1 MTGEMTPAE
10 RTAVTMGF
18 EEPDRVPLF
27 LLFTTYGAKE
37 LGLSIRDYFS
47 RPEYVAEGQM
57 RLQKKFGGDCLNPF
71 CYAAVEV
78 EAWGGE
84 VIFAEDGPP
93 NAGLPPIRSPEEIES
108 LEVPLVEESPGLLF
122 GLRTIELLKKQVGD
136 DVPIMG
142 SVVSPFSLPV
152 MQLGFDAYLDLLYGE
167 PDLFWTLM
175 KKNEEFCVEWANA
188 QVEAGATAVGY
199 ADPLASPDMIPPD
212 LYRRTGFVVARR
224 TIPRIEAGVA
234 TSLASARALP
244 IIDDLAGTGSVGVGV
259 SAFDDLATVKRQ
271 CAGRLTVL
279 GNLNAIEMRRWTPAQ
294 AEAEVK
300 RAIAAAGPGGGF
312 VLSDN
317 HGEIP
322 WQVPE
327 NVLMAIAA
335 AVRKWGNYPL
345 DWVSG

>member
-47 RPEYVAEGQM
+47 RPEYVAEGQI

-84 VIFAEDGPP
+84 VIFSEDGPP
-93 NAGLPPIRSPEEIES
+93 NAGRPPIRNPEEIES

-122 GLRTIELLKKQVGD
+122 GLRTIALLKQEVGD

-152 MQLGFDAYLDLLYGE
+152 MQLGFDAYLDLLYQYFAKS
-167 PDLFWTLM
+167 PSPLLLFDL
-175 KKNEEFCVEWANA
+175 V
-188 QVEAGATAVGY
+188 
-199 ADPLASPDMIPPD
+199 
-212 LYRRTGFVVARR
+212 
-224 TIPRIEAGVA
+224 
-234 TSLASARALP
+234 LP
-244 IIDDLAGTGSVGVGV
+244 SFL
-259 SAFDDLATVKRQ
+259 
-271 CAGRLTVL
+271 
-279 GNLNAIEMRRWTPAQ
+279 
-294 AEAEVK
+294 
-300 RAIAAAGPGGGF
+300 
-312 VLSDN
+312 
-317 HGEIP
+317 
-322 WQVPE
+322 
-327 NVLMAIAA
+327 
-335 AVRKWGNYPL
+335 
-345 DWVSG
+345 

>member
-27 LLFTTYGAKE
+27 LLFTMYGAKE
-37 LGLSIRDYFS
+37 LGLSIQEYFS
-47 RPEYVAEGQM
+47 KPEYIVAGQM

-71 CYAAVEV
+71 CYAASEV

-84 VIFAEDGPP
+84 VIFSDDGPP
-93 NAGLPPIRSPEEIES
+93 NAGRPPIRRAEEIES
-108 LEVPLVEESPGLLF
+108 VEVPLVEESPSLLF
-122 GLRTIELLKKQVGD
+122 GLRTIELLKREVGD

-142 SVVSPFSLPV
+142 SVISPFSLPILQ
-152 MQLGFDAYLDLLYGE
+152 MGFAAYIELLYGE

-175 KKNEEFCVEWANA
+175 KKNEEFCVRWANA
-188 QVEAGATAVGY
+188 QLEAGATAIGY
-199 ADPLASPDMIPPD
+199 ADPLASPDMTPGD
-212 LYRRTGFVVARR
+212 LYRRTGFVVAKR
-224 TIPRIEAGVA
+224 TIPRIRGGVA

-244 IIDDLAGTGSVGVGV
+244 VIDDLAETGSIGVGV
-259 SAFDDLATVKRQ
+259 STFDDLAAVKRQ
-271 CAGRLTVL
+271 CAGRLTIL
-279 GNLNAIEMRRWTPAQ
+279 GNLNAIEMCRWTPAQ

-300 RAIAAAGPGGGF
+300 KAIAAAGPGGGF
-312 VLSDN
+312 ILSDN

-327 NVLMAIAA
+327 SVLLAIST
-335 AVRKWGNYPL
+335 AVRKWGEYPL
-345 DWVSG
+345 DWISV